1 MSAAVAHPL
10 PEPHDS
16 SHHNRMNTLRAG
28 VLGANDGIVSVAALL
43 LGVIATGASDGVI
56 FGAGIASI
64 IAGAVS
70 MALGEY
76 VSVSS
81 QKDTEKVLIE
91 KERREL
97 AEDPKAEHAE
107 LAGILQSYG
116 ISDETAHRAATEIS
130 STNPLAAHLQL
141 ELGIDDSEP
150 TKPMAAAAS
159 SAIAFLLGALLP
171 LLSVFIAP
179 EGWTAVVVFV
189 VTLITLALTGALS
202 ARLAG
207 TSVPRA
213 CARLVIGGALGLA
226 LTYGVGALF
235 DITA

>member
-1 MSAAVAHPL
+1 MTVNVPHLL

-56 FGAGIASI
+56 FGAGIAST

-81 QKDTEKVLIE
+81 QKDSEKVLIE

-97 AEDPKAEHAE
+97 AEDPQAEHAE
-107 LAGILQSYG
+107 LAGILRSYG
-116 ISDETAHRAATEIS
+116 ISEGTARQAATEIS
-130 STNPLAAHLQL
+130 QGNPLGAHLQL

-150 TKPMAAAAS
+150 TKPMAAASS

-171 LLSVFIAP
+171 LLAALLAP
-179 EGWTAVVVFV
+179 AGWSAVMVFV
-189 VTLITLALTGALS
+189 VTLLTLALTGALS
-202 ARLAG
+202 ARLSG
-207 TSVPRA
+207 TSALLA
-213 CARLVIGGALGLA
+213 CTRLVVGGALGLA

-235 DITA
+235 GVAA